1 MEAHCS
7 RSYRVILNLKFGM
20 NSVLGLEGGEG
31 RGILVFPCN
40 RMSRMMTILSTI
52 NVSVFIA

>member
-7 RSYRVILNLKFGM
+7 RSYRERYEFKIRYELELA
-20 NSVLGLEGGEG
+20 LEGREG
-31 RGILVFPCN
+31 GILVFPCN